1 MIGSITITTSYEVK
15 HERDR
20 REISDRAWDVGISY
34 YLHDKIQYICA
45 NFSDKVHFTR
55 GKVGTV
61 SQGEAEMKNLS
72 IGELLRKQ
80 AKF

>member
-1 MIGSITITTSYEVK
+1 
-15 HERDR
+15 
-20 REISDRAWDVGISY
+20 
-34 YLHDKIQYICA
+34 LHDKIQYICA

-61 SQGEAEMKNLS
+61 SEGEAEMNLS